1 MSDFTNDMRYPKRGS
16 VQFDTKDRI
25 DILISKTGGDR
36 SMNIVYSDPETGEI
50 LQTSE
55 GGGGGGGVQN
65 YDLFVINGTTI
76 TSDECFI
83 QNSQPAST
91 GREANA
97 SLTGFYAISLTNG
110 TTYNA
115 TLSYNG
121 ETLTGSGTATENSF
135 THQVNLAISLGDGS
149 LSIRFTGSSIGTQ
162 IAFDGF
168 GSEGEYSWVHAA
180 TVEAAVQ
187 TLANNI
193 ASLGL
198 VITTAS

>member
-16 VQFDTKDRI
+16 VTFDTKDRI
-25 DILISKTGGDR
+25 DILINKTGDAR

-55 GGGGGGGVQN
+55 GGGGGGVQN
-65 YDLFVINGTTI
+65 YDLFEFDGTTI
-76 TSDECFI
+76 TSDDCI
-83 QNSQPAST
+83 LQNSHPSAT
-91 GREANA
+91 GREAIA
-97 SLTGFYAISLTNG
+97 TLTGCYTISLTNG

-115 TLSYNG
+115 TLTYNG

-135 THQVNLAISLGDGS
+135 THAVNLTISLAEGS
-149 LSIRFTGSSIGTQ
+149 LSITFTGSSSSGTQ
-162 IAFDGF
+162 ITFNGF
-168 GSEGEYSWVHAA
+168 GTDGEYASVNAA

-187 TLANNI
+187 ALATNI

-198 VITTAS
+198 IITIAS

>member
-55 GGGGGGGVQN
+55 GGGGGGVQN

-91 GREANA
+91 GREAIA
-97 SLTGFYAISLTNG
+97 SLTGCYAISLTAG
-110 TTYNA
+110 STYNA

-121 ETLTGSGTATENSF
+121 DTLTGSGTATENSF
-135 THQVNLAISLGDGS
+135 THNVNLNISLAEGS
-149 LSIRFTGSSIGTQ
+149 LSIGFTGSSMGTQ

-168 GSEGEYSWVHAA
+168 GTNGEYATVQAA

-187 TLANNI
+187 ALATNI

-198 VITTAS
+198 VITSVS

>member
-55 GGGGGGGVQN
+55 GGGGGGVQN
-65 YDLFVINGTTI
+65 YDLFTFAGTTI

-91 GREANA
+91 GREAVA
-97 SLTGFYAISLTNG
+97 TLTGCYVISLTNG

-115 TLSYNG
+115 TLTYNG

-135 THQVNLAISLGDGS
+135 THAVNLNISLAGGS
-149 LSIRFTGSSIGTQ
+149 LGITFTGSSMGTQ
-162 IAFDGF
+162 ITFNGF
-168 GSEGEYSWVHAA
+168 GTDGEYNSVQAA
-180 TVEAAVQ
+180 TIEAAVQ
-187 TLANNI
+187 ALANNI

-198 VITTAS
+198 VITIAS